1 MIRRILIVVLVAWI
15 GIAPAIANACAA
27 RCQMS
32 AASTHGGSDEQSQ
45 SDAGGV
51 PDCHGTND
59 HEQEPKMPDGGSMVI
74 ACFVAAS
81 AAISAFTVPVMKIDI
96 ASMQHASVLLP
107 PLSFE
112 TSAPTKPPQA

>member
-1 MIRRILIVVLVAWI
+1 MFRRILIVVLVAWI

-32 AASTHGGSDEQSQ
+32 SATTHDVSDEPSH
-45 SDAGGV
+45 SNVSSV

-59 HEQEPKMPDGGSMVI
+59 HEQDPKMPDGGAMVI

-81 AAISAFTVPVMKIDI
+81 TAISAFTVPVMTIDI

-107 PLSFE
+107 PVSFE